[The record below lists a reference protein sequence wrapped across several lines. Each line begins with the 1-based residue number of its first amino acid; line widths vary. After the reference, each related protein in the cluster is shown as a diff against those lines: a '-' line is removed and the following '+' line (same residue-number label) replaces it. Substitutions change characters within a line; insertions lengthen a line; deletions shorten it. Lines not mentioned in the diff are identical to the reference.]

1 MAFCLLTHHFGKKQR
16 YGKIGTLGYVPFAT
30 IAYKLIRKRGC
41 VKRSSYPTRNY
52 VKLAT
57 ATVKPRTVPVRFAVR
72 YLDWTEIP
80 EDLTPKKSSR
90 AVNRAIVDLNT
101 GRDDEM

>member
-16 YGKIGTLGYVPFAT
+16 YGKIGTLGYVYLTDCYEDTRAT
-30 IAYKLIRKRGC
+30 IVAHPVGI
-41 VKRSSYPTRNY
+41 VFF
-52 VKLAT
+52 A
-57 ATVKPRTVPVRFAVR
+57 PVRFAVR

>member
-16 YGKIGTLGYVPFAT
+16 YGKIGTLGYVYLTDCYEDTRAT
-30 IAYKLIRKRGC
+30 IVAHPVGIVFFAVRC

-57 ATVKPRTVPVRFAVR
+57 ATVKPRTVVSHSTGK
-72 YLDWTEIP
+72 TET
-80 EDLTPKKSSR
+80 LSSS
-90 AVNRAIVDLNT
+90 
-101 GRDDEM
+101 